1 MALDIPEGLSP
12 SARSFAV
19 FDAAYFKLES
29 FFNIISGLAIFGVM
43 MLGVVQVV
51 GRSAFN
57 FPVRGYVDIVEVA
70 ITIFAFFG
78 LAYCQK
84 LNGHVR
90 MEIII
95 GRFKGR
101 ALWVFE
107 IFGTLIAL
115 YVVWVLMI
123 YGWDHFMRAWSI
135 GDSTL
140 DIEIPLWPSKLIVP
154 FAFAM
159 LFIRFALQLIGF
171 LRLMA
176 YPDSKDQI
184 AIPRI
189 ETVDE
194 QAQHEIDAGLAGEDE
209 KVDIVGRGPESKGS
223 D

>member
-12 SARSFAV
+12 SARGFAV
-19 FDAAYFKLES
+19 FDAVYFKLES
-29 FFNIISGLAIFGVM
+29 FFNFISGLAIFGVM
-43 MLGVVQVV
+43 LLGVVQVV

-57 FPVRGYVDIVEVA
+57 YPVRGYVDIVEVA

-101 ALWVFE
+101 TLWAFE
-107 IFGTLIAL
+107 IFGTLIAM

-123 YGWDHFMRAWSI
+123 YGWDHFMRAWTI
-135 GDSTL
+135 GDSTM

-159 LFIRFALQLIGF
+159 LLIRFVLQLIGF

-176 YPDSKDQI
+176 YPNAKHEI
-184 AIPRI
+184 AIPHI

-194 QAQHEIDAGLAGEDE
+194 QAQHEIDAGLAGEED
-209 KVDIVGRGPESKGS
+209 KVDIVGRTPETRGS

>member
-12 SARSFAV
+12 SARGFAV

-29 FFNIISGLAIFGVM
+29 FFNFISGAAIFGVM
-43 MLGVVQVV
+43 LLGVFQVV

-57 FPVRGYVDIVEVA
+57 YPVRGYVDIVEVA
-70 ITIFAFFG
+70 ITVFAFFG
-78 LAYCQK
+78 LSYCQK

-107 IFGTLIAL
+107 VFGTLVAMYVIA
-115 YVVWVLMI
+115 VLII

-135 GDSTL
+135 GDSTM

-154 FAFAM
+154 FAFTM
-159 LFIRFALQLIGF
+159 LFIRFGLQLIGF
-171 LRLMA
+171 LRLIA
-176 YPDSKDQI
+176 FPDAKHEI
-184 AIPRI
+184 AIPHI

-194 QAQHEIDAGLAGEDE
+194 QAQHEIDAGLAGEAE
-209 KVDIVGRGPESKGS
+209 KVDIVGRGPETGN